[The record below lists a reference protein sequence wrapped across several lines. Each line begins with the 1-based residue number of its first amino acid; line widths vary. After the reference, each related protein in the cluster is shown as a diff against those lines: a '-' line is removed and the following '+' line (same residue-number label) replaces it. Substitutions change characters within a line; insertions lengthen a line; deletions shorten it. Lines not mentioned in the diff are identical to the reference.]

1 MKPTSKKQ
9 DPVGKSNQV
18 EWPFGRNNYLWFG
31 VALATIIAGY
41 ISLSQGSETLAP
53 VLLVVGYCVLIPV
66 SLIVKN
72 GQNQQNS
79 AGSTLN

>member
-1 MKPTSKKQ
+1 MKPALKKQ
-9 DPVGKSNQV
+9 NLTGKPHQV
-18 EWPFGRNNYLWFG
+18 EWPFGRKNYLWFG

-41 ISLSQGSETLAP
+41 IFLAQGSETLAP

-72 GQNQQNS
+72 GQNQQDS
-79 AGSTLN
+79 ANPTPD